1 MPLTMPSNSTK
12 IRLTTAVTAVIAVIA
27 ITAIASSTASFIGVT
42 TAIVRAIIAI
52 IEFIIMTE
60 MLTEF
65 IRVIISLNLCDHL
78 MLAKSDLS
86 MPVAIVMIRVV
97 VVVIA
102 VGIVTITTVVK
113 DISRVVIAEG
123 LLAEIATTAFII
135 KAIDEKKAM
144 KLLELIE

>member
-12 IRLTTAVTAVIAVIA
+12 IRLTTAVIAVIA

-65 IRVIISLNLCDHL
+65 IRAIISLNLCDHL

-86 MPVAIVMIRVV
+86 MPVTIVMIRV

-113 DISRVVIAEG
+113 DTSRVVITEG

>member
-12 IRLTTAVTAVIAVIA
+12 IRLTTAVTAVIA

-65 IRVIISLNLCDHL
+65 IRAIISLNLCDHL

-86 MPVAIVMIRVV
+86 MPVTIVMIRV

-113 DISRVVIAEG
+113 DTSRVVITEG

>member
-12 IRLTTAVTAVIAVIA
+12 IRLTTAVTAVIA

-65 IRVIISLNLCDHL
+65 IRAIISLNLCDHL

-86 MPVAIVMIRVV
+86 MPVTIVMIRV

-113 DISRVVIAEG
+113 DTSRVVIAEG